1 MAVPEKY
8 AGSGRRRHRLATVAL
23 AVLGAAL
30 VLVGVTRWHD
40 DAAHRD
46 GAASAL
52 TTTTAPAPAL
62 APATARV
69 PQEVQAPRRPGA
81 PRGVRLPTL
90 GVSAPVVPVRSV
102 GRTLVP
108 PSDPSMLGWWADGAR
123 PGARRGSALIAGH
136 TVHGAA
142 KGALDD
148 LDRLRAG
155 DPVTVTTDGRTV
167 RYRVVRVQVFSKGRI
182 ARQAAQLFTQSGR
195 GRLVLLTCADWDGS
209 GFLSNVV
216 VTARPSAAL

>member
-1 MAVPEKY
+1 MPDVRT
-8 AGSGRRRHRLATVAL
+8 GSGRRRHRRTTVAL
-23 AVLGAAL
+23 AALGAAL
-30 VLVGVTRWHD
+30 VLIGLTRWHGD
-40 DAAHRD
+40 GEHRAP
-46 GAASAL
+46 AASAQA
-52 TTTTAPAPAL
+52 TTAPATTTA
-62 APATARV
+62 AAAATEPV
-69 PQEVQAPRRPGA
+69 PQEVRAPRTAGA

-90 GVSAPVVPVRSV
+90 GVAAPVVPVRTV

-123 PGARRGSALIAGH
+123 PGARRGAALIAGH

-148 LDRLRAG
+148 LDRLRPG
-155 DPVTVTTDGRTV
+155 DPVTVTTDRRPV
-167 RYRVVRVQVFSKGRI
+167 RYQVVRVQVLSKARI
-182 ARQAAQLFTQSGR
+182 ARQAPRLFAQSGA